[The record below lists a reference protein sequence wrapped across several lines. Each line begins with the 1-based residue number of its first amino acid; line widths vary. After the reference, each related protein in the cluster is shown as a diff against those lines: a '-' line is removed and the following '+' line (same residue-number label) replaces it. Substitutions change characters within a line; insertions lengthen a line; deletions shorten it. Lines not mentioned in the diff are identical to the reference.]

1 MTNEELIDP
10 KVGEPVDLAQP
21 RTTTFV
27 TDSTNLQPSEEAK
40 EVDTDHFTICKELA
54 LAIGHHPS
62 NVLTHLDKDGKAP
75 TPFLVTVAT
84 ADQDGYTT
92 AHCFDYCDPA
102 VIWPIA
108 ERFDC
113 FPYKTASGNWTT
125 SLLAPSGATEHG
137 VKSAAL
143 AVALTVIQEQGL

>member
-1 MTNEELIDP
+1 MTNEELSI
-10 KVGEPVDLAQP
+10 V
-21 RTTTFV
+21 TTPITP
-27 TDSTNLQPSEEAK
+27 TSLIEENSANLQQAENVAVEVVK
-40 EVDTDHFTICKELA
+40 EDEPDHTAISKELA
-54 LAIGHHPS
+54 LAIGHR
-62 NVLTHLDKDGKAP
+62 NTYMEEEDGTLYVRTEAVESVMAWFP
-75 TPFLVTVAT
+75 
-84 ADQDGYTT
+84 
-92 AHCFDYCDPA
+92 FDYRDPA
-102 VIWPIA
+102 IIWPIA